1 MLLQLH
7 AKTQKRSIYSFSIK
21 LEKPHF
27 ATCFANFANFYVEKQ
42 CTELARTGVRE
53 SAFISHCR

>member
-7 AKTQKRSIYSFSIK
+7 AKTQKRSIYSFLIK
-21 LEKPHF
+21 VEKPHF
-27 ATCFANFANFYVEKQ
+27 ATCFANFYIEKQ